1 MKSAPIFIIFLAL
14 IGCGGLSSCSRK
26 PASTLAAES
35 SREPSREFS
44 IKENGLRNIAVIS
57 PDTLTLERRIT
68 KGEGGKF
75 IYPSF
80 LSSSRNG
87 DVFIADNNGHNIQ
100 YVPSGSSSSEPF
112 VTSTPL
118 HFPMVIRQTSE
129 QIVVSDDDGLK
140 LFDKK
145 GTLQKLL
152 RTYYGI
158 FNFAVANDSIYAN
171 VSYRSPKDN
180 QPLITKLNYE
190 GERVGGFGSRSNNPD
205 LKGLDDQSY
214 LVSTGELLF
223 VAFRHRPLVQ
233 VYNLSQRK
241 LVNEFEVKHE
251 IFESLKPL
259 AADKSFTNPSPAR
272 TALPRYIAG
281 IACVE
286 NALFVL
292 LHLPQV
298 EIVEFD
304 FAGHEKN
311 RFRSSKVTRVL
322 DYFGFDV
329 RKQNGEYNFDVG
341 VAGIVDHNDIPFLL
355 EFIATPKD

>member
-1 MKSAPIFIIFLAL
+1 MKTAHTFILLVAL
-14 IGCGGLSSCSRK
+14 ISCGTLSSCSRK
-26 PASTLAAES
+26 PASTFAAET

-44 IKENGLRNIAVIS
+44 IKENGLRNIPVVS
-57 PDTLTLERRIT
+57 PDTLTLQRKIT

-80 LSSSRNG
+80 LSSSPIG
-87 DVFIADNNGHNIQ
+87 DVFIADNNGHTIQ

-129 QIVVSDDDGLK
+129 QVVVSDDDGLK

-158 FNFAVANDSIYAN
+158 FNFTVANDSIYAN

-180 QPLITKLNYE
+180 QPLITKLNFE
-190 GERVGGFGSRSNNPD
+190 GERVDAFGNRSNNSD
-205 LKGLDDQSY
+205 LKGLDDQAY
-214 LVSTGELLF
+214 LANAGELLF

-233 VYNLSQRK
+233 VYNPKQRK
-241 LVNEFEVKHE
+241 LVREFEVKHE
-251 IFESLKPL
+251 VFEKLKPL
-259 AADKSFTNPSPAR
+259 AEDKAFTNPSPSR

-281 IACVE
+281 IAAVE
-286 NALFVL
+286 NSFFVL

-304 FAGHEKN
+304 FEGNEKN

-329 RKQNGEYNFDVG
+329 RRVNGENLFDVG
-341 VAGIVDHNDIPFLL
+341 VAGVVDHNDIPFLVEL
-355 EFIATPKD
+355 TPTLKD